1 MVGVMRHRGDLYDGA
16 GCDMARTIR
25 GEVAIVTG
33 ASSGIGAATAL
44 ELARR
49 GARVVLAARRAE
61 ELAGVAHAIKE
72 AGGEARV
79 VQTDVTDAKQVAQLV
94 RESIDAYGRVDVLVN
109 NAGIGARSTF
119 EQIPV
124 EEIAHVVNVNLM
136 GAMLATRA
144 VLPGMI
150 ERHHGTI
157 ISVAS
162 VAGMVAVDPVYSATK
177 FGLRGFSLSLRRE
190 VQDSGVSV
198 SLVSPG
204 FIRTPLTGGRRER
217 MPGPE
222 VVARA
227 IAGLIRR
234 PRREVIVP
242 GYYSVAVLIEGMA
255 PWLVDLATRG
265 ARSKA

>member
-1 MVGVMRHRGDLYDGA
+1 
-16 GCDMARTIR
+16 MARTIR

-49 GARVVLAARRAE
+49 GARVVLAARRTDG
-61 ELAGVAHAIKE
+61 LAGVAHAIKA
-72 AGGEARV
+72 AGGEALAI
-79 VQTDVTDAKQVAQLV
+79 QTDVTDAKQVTQLV
-94 RESIDAYGRVDVLVN
+94 QQATSAFGRVDVLVN
-109 NAGIGARSTF
+109 NAGIGARSTLG
-119 EQIPV
+119 QMPA
-124 EEIAHVVNVNLM
+124 EEIAHIVNVNLL
-136 GAMLATRA
+136 GAMVATRA

-150 ERHHGTI
+150 ERRHGAI

-190 VQDSGVSV
+190 LQDSGISI

-204 FIRTPLTGGRRER
+204 FIRTSLTASRRER

-227 IAGLIRR
+227 IAGLVAR

-242 GYYSVAVLIEGMA
+242 RYYGLAVLVEGVA
-255 PWLVDLATRG
+255 PWLVDVATRG
-265 ARSKA
+265 QH

>member
-1 MVGVMRHRGDLYDGA
+1 
-16 GCDMARTIR
+16 MARTIR

-49 GARVVLAARRAE
+49 GARVVLAARRAD

-72 AGGEARV
+72 AGGDAYV
-79 VQTDVTDAKQVAQLV
+79 IQTDVTDARQVARLV
-94 RESIDAYGRVDVLVN
+94 QQATDTYGQVDVLVN
-109 NAGIGARSTF
+109 NAGIGARSTL
-119 EQIPV
+119 ERLSA
-124 EEIAHVVNVNLM
+124 EEIAQVVNVNLM

-150 ERHHGTI
+150 ERRHGAI

-177 FGLRGFSLSLRRE
+177 FGLRGFALSLRRE
-190 VQDSGVSV
+190 LQGSGVSV

-204 FIRTPLTGGRRER
+204 FIRTPLTAGRRGR

-227 IAGLIRR
+227 IAGMIRR

-242 GYYSVAVLIEGMA
+242 NYYSMAVVVEGLT

-265 ARSKA
+265 NASKR

>member
-1 MVGVMRHRGDLYDGA
+1 
-16 GCDMARTIR
+16 MARTIR

-72 AGGEARV
+72 AAGEAHAIP
-79 VQTDVTDAKQVAQLV
+79 TDVTDAKQVARLV
-94 RESIDAYGRVDVLVN
+94 QQATDIYGRVDVLVN
-109 NAGIGARSTF
+109 NAGIGARSPLERLPADEIT
-119 EQIPV
+119 QI
-124 EEIAHVVNVNLM
+124 VNVNLM

-150 ERHHGTI
+150 ERRHGAI
-157 ISVAS
+157 VSVAS

-177 FGLRGFSLSLRRE
+177 FGLRGFALSLRRE
-190 VQDSGVSV
+190 LQGSGVSV

-204 FIRTPLTGGRRER
+204 FIRTPLTAGRRGR
-217 MPGPE
+217 MPGPD

-242 GYYSVAVLIEGMA
+242 NYYSMAVVVEGLA

-265 ARSKA
+265 DRSKH

>member
-1 MVGVMRHRGDLYDGA
+1 
-16 GCDMARTIR
+16 MARMMR
-25 GEVAIVTG
+25 DEVMIVTG

-44 ELARR
+44 ELARH
-49 GARVVLAARRAE
+49 GARVVLAARRVE

-72 AGGEARV
+72 AGGEARAI
-79 VQTDVTDAKQVAQLV
+79 QTDVTDAKQVARLV
-94 RESIDAYGRVDVLVN
+94 QESIDAYGRVDVLVN

-119 EQIPV
+119 EQMPV
-124 EEIAHVVNVNLM
+124 EEIAHVVDVNLM
-136 GAMLATRA
+136 GAMLVTRA

-162 VAGMVAVDPVYSATK
+162 VAGMIAVDPVYSATK

-204 FIRTPLTGGRRER
+204 FIRTPITAGRRAR

-227 IAGLIRR
+227 IARLIRR
-234 PRREVIVP
+234 PRREIIVP
-242 GYYSVAVLIEGMA
+242 GYYGMAVLVEGVA
-255 PWLVDLATRG
+255 PQLVDLATRG
-265 ARSKA
+265 ERAKR

>member
-1 MVGVMRHRGDLYDGA
+1 
-16 GCDMARTIR
+16 MARLIR

-49 GARVVLAARRAE
+49 GVRVVLAARRAD
-61 ELAGVAHAIKE
+61 ELAGVAQAIKE
-72 AGGEARV
+72 AGGEARAIP
-79 VQTDVTDAKQVAQLV
+79 TDVTDTKQVARLV
-94 RESIDAYGRVDVLVN
+94 RETTDAYGRVDVLVN
-109 NAGIGARSTF
+109 NAGIGAQSTL
-119 EQIPV
+119 EQMPA
-124 EEIAHVVNVNLM
+124 EDIANVVNVNLM
-136 GAMLATRA
+136 GAIVATRA
-144 VLPGMI
+144 VLPGML
-150 ERHHGTI
+150 ERRHGAI

-162 VAGMVAVDPVYSATK
+162 VAGIVAVDPVYSATK

-190 VQDSGVSV
+190 VQGGGVSV

-204 FIRTPLTGGRRER
+204 FIRTPLTAGRRGR

-222 VVARA
+222 VVAQT

-242 GYYSVAVLIEGMA
+242 RYYGVAVLVEGVA

-265 ARSKA
+265 QHTKA